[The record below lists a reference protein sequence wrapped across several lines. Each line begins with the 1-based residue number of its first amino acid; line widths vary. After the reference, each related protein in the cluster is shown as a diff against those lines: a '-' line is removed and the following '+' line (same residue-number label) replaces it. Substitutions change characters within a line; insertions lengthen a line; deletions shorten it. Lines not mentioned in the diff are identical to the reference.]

1 MSSQKDHPDVMLRKR
16 GHGLTG
22 VEEVKQGTLDP
33 DEKDQLSRSTKD
45 PLLWFGVLV
54 SPHLRKSQKN
64 FIQGA

>member
-1 MSSQKDHPDVMLRKR
+1 MMLRKR

-22 VEEVKQGTLDP
+22 VEEVKQGTV
-33 DEKDQLSRSTKD
+33 DEKDQSLSSTKD

>member
-1 MSSQKDHPDVMLRKR
+1 MMLRKR
-16 GHGLTG
+16 GHAPAG
-22 VEEVKQGTLDP
+22 VEEVKQGTVTS
-33 DEKDQLSRSTKD
+33 DEKDQSARSTKD